1 MKNFI
6 QRGDTL
12 DIVAAAAVTSGSVQL
27 AGSIIGVANT
37 DADIGETYALNVTG
51 VYELPKT
58 SALAINVGD
67 VLYYDAT
74 NHVVNKTSS
83 GNTKIGVAV
92 TAAAN
97 PSPSVHVRLNGAF

>member
-1 MKNFI
+1 MKNYV

-12 DIVAAAAVTSGSVQL
+12 DIVAAAAVTSGSVQVV
-27 AGSIIGVANT
+27 GTIIGVANT
-37 DADIGETYALNVTG
+37 DAAVGETYALNVTG

-58 SALAINVGD
+58 SALAIAVGD
-67 VLYYDAT
+67 TLYFDAA
-74 NHVVNKTSS
+74 NKVVNKTSA

-97 PSPSVHVRLNGAF
+97 PSPSVNVRLNGAF